1 MEQATVERGAWT
13 SKFGFI
19 LAAAGSAVGLGNVW
33 RFPYITAQNGGGAF
47 VLLYLLFVVI
57 IGWPIMIAEFAV
69 GRAAERNPVGA
80 FRVLAPKTIWYIV
93 GGLGVACGVGILS
106 YYSVVAGWTVGYFFK
121 MLLGEFSSKMT
132 PDQAAETFRHFAA
145 DPVNAVGYTFLF
157 LGLTAIVVMG
167 GVSQGIERSVKLM
180 MPLLFIL
187 LLLLI
192 VRALTLEGAGAGIRF
207 YLKPDFSKISGG
219 TVVMALGQALFSLSL
234 GMGTMMTYGSYLNKK
249 ESIITASA
257 DVCFYDTLIAVM
269 AGFLIFPTLFAMKI
283 DSTGGPGLVFV
294 VLPAIFHKMFLGQLF
309 GAAFFLL
316 LAIAALTSTIS
327 LLEVGVAYLVD
338 ERKWRRRSA
347 ALVLTLI
354 AAIVSL
360 PSALS
365 FGTLP
370 HLNDLW
376 GLGITFLDL
385 MNILVGNYFLTIGAF
400 LLSVFV
406 GYRWG
411 IQALRREVEQGGR
424 RFYGYRVFAFL
435 IRFVCPVA
443 ILMIFAYILATKNYF

>member
-132 PDQAAETFRHFAA
+132 PDKAAETFRHFAT

-180 MPLLFIL
+180 MPLLL
-187 LLLLI
+187 NR
-192 VRALTLEGAGAGIRF
+192 V
-207 YLKPDFSKISGG
+207 SKI
-219 TVVMALGQALFSLSL
+219 
-234 GMGTMMTYGSYLNKK
+234 
-249 ESIITASA
+249 
-257 DVCFYDTLIAVM
+257 
-269 AGFLIFPTLFAMKI
+269 
-283 DSTGGPGLVFV
+283 LVSDY
-294 VLPAIFHKMFLGQLF
+294 PI
-309 GAAFFLL
+309 
-316 LAIAALTSTIS
+316 
-327 LLEVGVAYLVD
+327 
-338 ERKWRRRSA
+338 
-347 ALVLTLI
+347 
-354 AAIVSL
+354 
-360 PSALS
+360 
-365 FGTLP
+365 P
-370 HLNDLW
+370 HP
-376 GLGITFLDL
+376 
-385 MNILVGNYFLTIGAF
+385 
-400 LLSVFV
+400 
-406 GYRWG
+406 
-411 IQALRREVEQGGR
+411 IQV
-424 RFYGYRVFAFL
+424 
-435 IRFVCPVA
+435 
-443 ILMIFAYILATKNYF
+443 